1 MDIEQVKG
9 LLKDLWR
16 TMLDYWWLTM
26 IIGSFIFTPAWIIV
40 FGICKLVS
48 VSRERHKYDD

>member
-48 VSRERHKYDD
+48 VSREKHKYDD